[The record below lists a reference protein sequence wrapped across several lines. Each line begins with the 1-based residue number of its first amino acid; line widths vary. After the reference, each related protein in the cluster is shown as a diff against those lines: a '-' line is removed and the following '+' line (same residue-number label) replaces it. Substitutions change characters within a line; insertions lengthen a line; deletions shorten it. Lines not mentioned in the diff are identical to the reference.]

1 MAGRIR
7 RKQLAAAPLPAAA
20 LPRLC
25 PLCEREIPDAQKDAH
40 HLVPRSKGGT
50 TTAYLHRI
58 CHRQIH
64 SLLTETELARQ
75 YHTADALRAHPAL
88 AEFIAGVRTKPNDFY
103 QRTAKSAR
111 LRRR

>member
-7 RKQLAAAPLPAAA
+7 RKQLASVPLPAAA
-20 LPRLC
+20 AALIC
-25 PLCEREIPDAQKDAH
+25 PLCERVIPPAQKDAH

-64 SLLTETELARQ
+64 SLLTEAELARTFN
-75 YHTADALRAHPAL
+75 TAETLRAHPTL
-88 AEFIAGVRTKPNDFY
+88 AEFIAWVRTKPNDFY
-103 QRTAKSAR
+103 QRTAKSAH

>member
-7 RKQLAAAPLPAAA
+7 RKQLSAAPRPVAATLPV
-20 LPRLC
+20 C
-25 PLCEREIPDAQKDAH
+25 PLCERPIPPAQQDAH

-50 TTAYLHRI
+50 ATEYLHRI

-64 SLLTETELARQ
+64 SLLTETELARA
-75 YHTADALRAHPAL
+75 YHTAEALRAHAEL
-88 AEFIAGVRTKPNDFY
+88 ATFIAWVRTKPNDFY
-103 QRTAKSAR
+103 QRTAKSVR